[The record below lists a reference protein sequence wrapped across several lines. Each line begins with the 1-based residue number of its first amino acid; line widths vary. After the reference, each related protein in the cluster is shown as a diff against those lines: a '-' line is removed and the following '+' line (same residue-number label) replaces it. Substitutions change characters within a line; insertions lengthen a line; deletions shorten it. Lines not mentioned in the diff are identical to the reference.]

1 MNPEIVPIHRK
12 EILQEDGM
20 LFVRTEGILEIMI
33 KTPLLIASLIVV
45 ALTMPIQTSFSSSRT
60 LDLTLYSDGSTHIS
74 SKLDVDPLDPDFE
87 VDLFGPSIDN
97 FVAIGENG
105 FLLSSEIIGDKATV
119 DTFGSST
126 ITIDY
131 DIHDLISKD
140 GRVWT
145 FSLDSPTDYSLL
157 MPKNSIIVGMN
168 ALPSNMDIINEQTK
182 LELSIGYSE
191 INYILDT
198 TNPPTTNPPTTNP
211 PTTNPPTTNPGQS
224 SIDVSTFALIG
235 VPIAAAV
242 AGAIIMIKR
251 KQTKSLPVIQTENT
265 LESKTNVV
273 SNDIENIFNLRPDM
287 RDDDKEIVK
296 FISENGGE
304 VLESDLRK
312 KFLQPRTTM
321 WRAVKRLERLGV
333 IEISKKD
340 LQNLVRLKNDVEAE
354 EWKL

>member
-12 EILQEDGM
+12 EILREDGM

-45 ALTMPIQTSFSSSRT
+45 AFTMPIQTSFSSTRT

-97 FVAIGENG
+97 FVAVGENG
-105 FLLSSEIIGDKATV
+105 FLLSSEIIGNKATV
-119 DTFGSST
+119 DTFGSSS

-131 DIHDLISKD
+131 DIHDLISKE

-157 MPKNSIIVGMN
+157 MPTNSIIVGMN

-182 LELSIGYSE
+182 LELGKGYSE
-191 INYILDT
+191 INYILDS

-211 PTTNPPTTNPGQS
+211 PTTNPPTTNSGQP
-224 SIDVSTFALIG
+224 SIDISIIALIG

-242 AGAIIMIKR
+242 AGVIIMIKR
-251 KQTKSLPVIQTENT
+251 KQTKPLPVIQTENIF
-265 LESKTNVV
+265 EPKTNTV
-273 SNDIENIFNLRPDM
+273 SNDIETIFNLRPDM
-287 RDDDKEIVK
+287 RDDDKEIIK

-333 IEISKKD
+333 IETSKKD
-340 LQNLVRLKNDVEAE
+340 LQNLVRLRKDVEE
-354 EWKL
+354 EE